1 MARGTE
7 LVTCRMG
14 CPVQGYSREDSSVT
28 QTHSGS
34 PADIHWLQEDVGFL
48 GKKGMGRAKLWM
60 AAWKLG

>member
-1 MARGTE
+1 MAQGTE
-7 LVTCRMG
+7 LVTCGMG
-14 CPVQGYSREDSSVT
+14 CPVQGYNREDSSVT

-34 PADIHWLQEDVGFL
+34 PDWLQEDVGFL